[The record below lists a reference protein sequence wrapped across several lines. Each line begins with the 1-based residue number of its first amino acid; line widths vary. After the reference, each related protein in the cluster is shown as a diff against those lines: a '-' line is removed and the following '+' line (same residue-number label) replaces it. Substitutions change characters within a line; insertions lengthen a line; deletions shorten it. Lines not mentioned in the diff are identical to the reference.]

1 MIDIATTGNI
11 ALVHGFLT
19 YGLNVLP
26 PHSKV
31 LFGAGYPITP
41 VNEIAEWGMKELPQY
56 GGEFIQAESE
66 LAAINMVVG
75 AASVG
80 IPAFSVTSSPGI
92 SLMQEALSYA
102 IGMELPLVVADVVR
116 GGPGLG
122 NIQGAQS
129 DLNLALSGGHGDI
142 SPLVLAPASCQE
154 MYDFGRMAFDFAFR
168 FRTPVFI
175 LADGYLGQLKEKYCV
190 PSSYRKVGQPE
201 FSRELKTSIY
211 VREGVLNAHNWKLN
225 RQHEL
230 LAKDP
235 RLVDLS
241 IDSGEKSEK
250 EAPPAD
256 ILILSYGIFSR
267 IGTGVV
273 ARARQAGLSVAQASL
288 KVLSPFPEEALKKLA
303 RRHRALYVLEG
314 SCGQLFDLVRHAVGQ
329 STLVGLS
336 ASPGGGLPTEIEVVE
351 NLATFS
357 RKLNPEYLKWK
368 ADAQA
373 LEDRIASIQH
383 SVPIA
388 RGSGYD
394 KIPSYASTYEHEIR
408 GNMKKRQT
416 RKNEVMTDVPYSYCA
431 GCGETPAVNSIGK
444 VLERLKEFDIALY
457 SPVGCSIFMY
467 DYFKPEYIRNIQVP
481 HGRGPAA
488 ASGSKRA
495 RPELLQLAVQGDG
508 DALDI
513 GLNELIH
520 AIERGENIT
529 TVIFNN
535 GNYGMTGGQVSSTT
549 PAGERTATTPQGR
562 DPGRHGLPLDLAG
575 FVNHPGVGYFRR
587 ALVGSPD
594 HLRQFEAY
602 LANALYHQAAGHGM
616 SIIEVFTACPSR
628 QKPGAEFLRRLE
640 AEGVKVR
647 GKVMESV
654 QYAARVLPQGEAP
667 MDVRRGED
675 VEDPLGALESLL
687 RAKRD
692 LWASRQEEP
701 EQRYYRCL
709 EIMKSR
715 YQAPLFESAGTAPK
729 TALKCFLGGIGGQ
742 GVQMLAEILVKALG
756 GKFACFTN
764 TPWYEPEVT
773 KALTTVG
780 LTFSQ
785 RADANPIVQP
795 GEADLLVAMKPRII
809 EERGFVLR
817 PGGLLVYD
825 STEGDL
831 SPEGANFQVINIPAT
846 KIAVKDVQEPRSAN
860 IVMLGALAQLLEEV
874 SFQAVRQLVAKYLPK
889 PEINLK
895 ALDAGAALA
904 MTLTTVG

>member
-1 MIDIATTGNI
+1 MIELATTGNI

-19 YGLNVLP
+19 YGLSVSPSN
-26 PHSKV
+26 SKA

-41 VNEIAEWGMKELPQY
+41 VNEITEWGMKELPQY

-66 LAAINMVVG
+66 LAAINMVLG

-92 SLMQEALSYA
+92 SLMQEAISYA

-129 DLNLALSGGHGDI
+129 DLNLAISGGHGDI

-154 MYDFGRMAFDFAFR
+154 MYDFGRLAFDYAFR
-168 FRTPVFI
+168 YRTPAFI
-175 LADGYLGQLKEKYCV
+175 LADGYLGQMKEKYRV
-190 PSSYRKVGQPE
+190 PFEYRKIEQPA

-225 RQHEL
+225 RQYEL
-230 LAKDP
+230 LAKD
-235 RLVDLS
+235 RGLIDMAVDLS
-241 IDSGEKSEK
+241 DKDET

-267 IGTGVV
+267 IGSGVV
-273 ARARQAGLSVAQASL
+273 ERARRRGVSVAQASL

-314 SCGQLFDLVRHAVGQ
+314 SCGQLHDLVRRAVGQ

-336 ASPGGGLPTEIEVVE
+336 ATPGGGLPTESEVVE
-351 NLATFS
+351 NLTAFAANLTAD
-357 RKLNPEYLKWK
+357 YLKWK
-368 ADAQA
+368 TDAQER
-373 LEDRIASIQH
+373 EDRIAAIQNSIVL
-383 SVPIA
+383 S
-388 RGSGYD
+388 RGGAYER
-394 KIPSYASTYEHEIR
+394 INAYESTYEYEIR
-408 GNMKKRQT
+408 GNMKKRSP

-444 VLERLKEFDIALY
+444 ILERLKEFDTVLY

-467 DYFKPEYIRNIQVP
+467 DYFKPEYIRNVQVP

-495 RPELLQLAVQGDG
+495 RPELLQVVVQGDG
-508 DALDI
+508 AALDI

-520 AIERGENIT
+520 CIERGENIT

-562 DPGRHGLPLDLAG
+562 DPSRHGLPLDLAG
-575 FVNHPGVGYFRR
+575 LIQHPGVGYFRR

-594 HLRQFEAY
+594 DIRQFESF

-628 QKPGAEFLRRLE
+628 QKPSADFLKRLE
-640 AEGVKVR
+640 AEGAKAR

-667 MDVRRGED
+667 MDVCRGEN
-675 VEDPLGALESLL
+675 VEDPLGKLEALL
-687 RAKRD
+687 RARREES
-692 LWASRQEEP
+692 ARRQEAP
-701 EQRYYRCL
+701 EQRFSRCL
-709 EIMKSR
+709 ELMRSR
-715 YQAPLFESAGTAPK
+715 YQAPRYESVGIAAR

-742 GVQMLAEILVKALG
+742 GVQLFAEILVKALG
-756 GKFACFTN
+756 GKFACYTN
-764 TPWYEPEVT
+764 SPWYEPEVT

-785 RADANPIVQP
+785 RGMPIRLSNP
-795 GEADLLVAMKPRII
+795 GKPICCWR
-809 EERGFVLR
+809 
-817 PGGLLVYD
+817 
-825 STEGDL
+825 
-831 SPEGANFQVINIPAT
+831 
-846 KIAVKDVQEPRSAN
+846 
-860 IVMLGALAQLLEEV
+860 
-874 SFQAVRQLVAKYLPK
+874 
-889 PEINLK
+889 
-895 ALDAGAALA
+895 
-904 MTLTTVG
+904 